1 MNTEQQALLN
11 EVLQKQSNEIEL
23 SFEETKQLKN
33 TNIKA
38 VQHKN

>member
-23 SFEETKQLKN
+23 SFEETKQHKN